1 VARVSEGS
9 ARLLLVG
16 DDEALD
22 LLAELARHLPLRE
35 LARLDDLPEG
45 ALGEDDLVVLGASH
59 PRSRDAL
66 LRDALARG
74 APRHVAVLAEARAP
88 ADAGAR
94 AILAAAELV
103 RVLYPDTV
111 RMG

>member
-1 VARVSEGS
+1 MSEGS

-22 LLAELARHLPLRE
+22 VLAELGRHLPLRE
-35 LARLDDLPEG
+35 LARLDELPEG
-45 ALGEDDLVVLGASH
+45 ALGEADRVVLGAAH
-59 PRSRDAL
+59 PRTRDAL
-66 LRDALARG
+66 LREALARG

-103 RVLYPDTV
+103 RVLYPDTAHV
-111 RMG
+111 D